1 MVKHHTSLCMRI
13 GIDLDGVIFDS
24 EKLYRIYSE
33 LYDIQDLKKNSI
45 RNNREIKFQDRYS
58 WSEEETD
65 GFVKKYHRKI
75 TEVSNFM
82 PGAKD
87 IIPLLKEEGHTLIVI
102 TARGKLN
109 KDLIPITIQRLKDN
123 DLDIFE
129 KYYWGTENKEEI
141 CKQEKIDLMID
152 DSNKNCKK
160 LARDHIHTIYLKDA
174 PSFDLE
180 ENEYLKVLYNWGEIY
195 RYIKQLEEN

>member
-1 MVKHHTSLCMRI
+1 MRI

-33 LYDIQDLKKNSI
+33 LYDIQDLKRNSLI
-45 RNNREIKFQDRYS
+45 DNKQVKFEKRYS
-58 WSEEETD
+58 WNQDETN

-75 TEVSNFM
+75 TETANFM
-82 PGAKD
+82 PGAKE
-87 IIPLLKEEGHTLIVI
+87 IIPLLKEEGNTLIII
-102 TARGKLN
+102 TARGKVN
-109 KDLIPITIQRLKDN
+109 KDLVPITMQRLKEN
-123 DLDIFE
+123 NLDIFE

-152 DSNKNCKK
+152 DSNINCEK

-174 PSFDLE
+174 PSFEIE

-195 RYIKQLEEN
+195 RYIEQLKQNI

>member
-1 MVKHHTSLCMRI
+1 MVKHHTNLCMRI

>member
-1 MVKHHTSLCMRI
+1 MRI

-33 LYDIQDLKKNSI
+33 LYDIQDLKKNSLKNNKEI
-45 RNNREIKFQDRYS
+45 RFQDRYS
-58 WSEEETD
+58 WSDEETN

-87 IIPLLKEEGHTLIVI
+87 VISLLKEEGHTLIVI

-109 KDLIPITIQRLKDN
+109 KDLIPVTIQRLKDN
-123 DLDIFE
+123 NLDLFE
-129 KYYWGTENKEEI
+129 KYYWGTDNKEEI

-152 DSNKNCKK
+152 DSNTNCQKI
-160 LARDHIHTIYLKDA
+160 ANSHIHTIYLKDA
-174 PSFDLE
+174 PSFDVK

-195 RYIKQLEEN
+195 RYINEIEKDK

>member
-1 MVKHHTSLCMRI
+1 MRI

-33 LYDIQDLKKNSI
+33 LYDIQDLKRNSLI
-45 RNNREIKFQDRYS
+45 DNKQVKFENRYS
-58 WSEEETD
+58 WNQDETN

-75 TEVSNFM
+75 TETANFM
-82 PGAKD
+82 PGAKE
-87 IIPLLKEEGHTLIVI
+87 IIPLLKEEGNTLIVI
-102 TARGKLN
+102 TARGKVN
-109 KDLIPITIQRLKDN
+109 KDLVPITMQRLKEN
-123 DLDIFE
+123 NLDIFE

-152 DSNKNCKK
+152 DSNINCEK

-174 PSFDLE
+174 PSFDIE

-195 RYIKQLEEN
+195 RYIEQLKQNI

>member
-1 MVKHHTSLCMRI
+1 MRI

-33 LYDIQDLKKNSI
+33 LYDIQDLKRNSLI
-45 RNNREIKFQDRYS
+45 DNKQVKFEKRYS
-58 WSEEETD
+58 WNQDETN
-65 GFVKKYHRKI
+65 GFVKKYHKKI
-75 TEVSNFM
+75 TETSNFM
-82 PGAKD
+82 PWTKE
-87 IIPLLKEEGHTLIVI
+87 IIPLLKEERNTLIII
-102 TARGKLN
+102 TARGKVN
-109 KDLIPITIQRLKDN
+109 KDLVPITMQRLKEN
-123 DLDIFE
+123 NLDIFE

-152 DSNKNCKK
+152 DSNINCEK

-174 PSFDLE
+174 PSLDIE

-195 RYIKQLEEN
+195 RYIEQLKQNI

>member
-1 MVKHHTSLCMRI
+1 MRI

-33 LYDIQDLKKNSI
+33 LYDIQDLKKNSLKNNKEI
-45 RNNREIKFQDRYS
+45 RFQDRYS
-58 WSEEETD
+58 WSDEETN

-87 IIPLLKEEGHTLIVI
+87 VISLLKEEGHTLIVI

-109 KDLIPITIQRLKDN
+109 KDLIPVTIQRLKDN
-123 DLDIFE
+123 NLDLFE
-129 KYYWGTENKEEI
+129 KYYWGTDNKEEI
-141 CKQEKIDLMID
+141 KANIAKLQAEMMEAATNLQFERAAQLRDKI
-152 DSNKNCKK
+152 KE
-160 LARDHIHTIYLKDA
+160 
-174 PSFDLE
+174 LE
-180 ENEYLKVLYNWGEIY
+180 RKV
-195 RYIKQLEEN
+195 